1 MRLLLETD
9 DRAPYW
15 LVGDPTLNDRTDQS
29 SGMAEQIQ
37 VMRNQQV
44 VTGADWET
52 TLGLDR
58 GNQQVTITCSTRRQ
72 FDSEQER
79 MDYIAA
85 LSATNA
91 AEQLH
96 RWAGSV
102 TVRVDDLIS
111 GTYRDYL
118 LPDAVVGLAGM
129 VLVGAVG
136 LTLTYQV
143 RAGGFGA
150 RSSLGTNGEMFNLT
164 ASDAGGIFLE
174 CDDTALSAAI
184 SSALSMS
191 SNGVV
196 ELGMYRQI
204 INATTG
210 AIGAPA
216 LRGGTVLFFANA
228 AAYDDY
234 LGTDRSFYAD
244 LNVGTWSRLTSDG
257 INFSTTWSGVVS
269 GGPAKGCLGFTL
281 PFSNARLRMLKQS
294 LPMLPTVY
302 GGVLAFG
309 PNSAGLG
316 EVREDK
322 LILNT
327 TNDGEPGT
335 NARLWTLRLTRQFE
349 SSSGV
354 VSYVLG
360 DPIATFDFSFPG
372 TVNLIAKSASGTL
385 YNLTGFS
392 F

>member
-37 VMRNQQV
+37 VTRNQQV

-210 AIGAPA
+210 AIGAPS

-234 LGTDRSFYAD
+234 LGTDRSLYEN
-244 LNVGTWSRLTSDG
+244 LNVGRWNRVSADGVTYYQRWS
-257 INFSTTWSGVVS
+257 INETFS
-269 GGPAKGCLGFTL
+269 GGLKGCLGFTL
-281 PFSNARLRMLKQS
+281 PFSNARTRMLKQKDALLYS
-294 LPMLPTVY
+294 FPS
-302 GGVLAFG
+302 VLAFG
-309 PNSAGLG
+309 PPSLGLG

-322 LILNT
+322 LILND
-327 TNDGEPGT
+327 TNDGESGT

-354 VSYVLG
+354 VSYILG

-372 TVNLIAKSASGTL
+372 TVNLIANSASGTL

-392 F
+392 V

>member
-1 MRLLLETD
+1 
-9 DRAPYW
+9 
-15 LVGDPTLNDRTDQS
+15 
-29 SGMAEQIQ
+29 MAEQIQ
-37 VMRNQQV
+37 VTRNQQV

-58 GNQQVTITCSTRRQ
+58 GNQQITITCSTRRQ

-91 AEQLH
+91 EEQLH

-118 LPDAVVGLAGM
+118 LPDAVVGLAGL

-150 RSSLGTNGEMFNLT
+150 RSSLGTNGEMFNLVAT
-164 ASDAGGIFLE
+164 DAGGLYLL
-174 CDDTALSAAI
+174 CDDAAI
-184 SSALSMS
+184 NAAIASALSMS

-210 AIGAPA
+210 AIGGPA
-216 LRGGTVLFFANA
+216 LRGGTVLFFADA
-228 AAYDDY
+228 SAYDDY
-234 LGTDRSFYAD
+234 LGADRSLYSN

-257 INFSTTWSGVVS
+257 VNYSSYWSGVIV
-269 GGPAKGCLGFTL
+269 GGPDKGCAGFTL
-281 PFSNARLRMLKQS
+281 PFSNARTRMLKQS
-294 LPMLPTVY
+294 TALAPTVY

-309 PNSAGLG
+309 PKSLGMG
-316 EVREDK
+316 EVREDN
-322 LILNT
+322 LILVD
-327 TNDGEPGT
+327 TNDGETGT
-335 NARLWTLRLTRQFE
+335 NVRRWTLRLTRQFE

-372 TVNLIAKSASGTL
+372 TVNLTANSASGTL
-385 YNLTGFS
+385 YSLTGFS
-392 F
+392 I